1 MGLLL
6 HVATRGDDGQAP
18 PKKPAAPSA
27 VAAAQKKDVTQPA
40 GKTQTGQTKEA
51 IPAPAKIAKPAQ
63 NAAAQK
69 ATTPAGKSISFMRDV
84 APILVENCIA
94 CHNPRKSESKYVMTT
109 FAQFA
114 KGGQQGE
121 GITIEPGQPE
131 ESNLV
136 ELIRPDGQP
145 RMPYKQ
151 DPLPPEK
158 IALIE
163 RWISEGAKYDGSS
176 PGEDW
181 TILLRKTQRV
191 TIPAAY
197 PVTVPI
203 TALEFSRDGSTIAAS
218 GYHEITFWKT
228 ADGALDRRLTG
239 LAERVYDIAYSPDGK
254 WMATASG
261 DPGIYGVARLWIAE
275 QGGGGKPVRDIVETQ
290 DVVFSVAF
298 SPDSKKIATAG
309 ADRTIRI
316 FEVETGKLLTL
327 IEDHAD
333 WIFAIAFSPD
343 GKRLASAS
351 RDKTSKVFD
360 VEKKESLVTFP
371 AHAQPVYTVS
381 FTPDGKGVATGGED
395 NRIRIWNPDNDG
407 KSIRE
412 IGGFGGTVFKLVYSP
427 DGKSLLA
434 CSADKAVHVFDAKGS
449 SLRSLQGHTD
459 WIYSLA
465 VSRDGKTVASGSWDG
480 EVRLW
485 NLADGKPLRT
495 IIAAPGYKAIAA
507 KTAAK

>member
-1 MGLLL
+1 MFRTRSGRFSTFLTLGLLV
-6 HVATRGDDGQAP
+6 HVAARADTQDPAQKSEAQSRTETAREKGGAQPPDKAESGKSKGSSVGAAKKAQAP
-18 PKKPAAPSA
+18 
-27 VAAAQKKDVTQPA
+27 VQDGT
-40 GKTQTGQTKEA
+40 T
-51 IPAPAKIAKPAQ
+51 PAKQ
-63 NAAAQK
+63 VSS
-69 ATTPAGKSISFMRDV
+69 PAGKSVSFMRDV

-121 GITIEPGQPE
+121 GITLEPGEPD
-131 ESNLV
+131 ESNLI
-136 ELIRPDGQP
+136 ELIRPGGQP

-158 IALIE
+158 IAIIE
-163 RWISEGAKYDGSS
+163 RWVAEGAKYDGSS

-191 TIPAAY
+191 TIPATY

-203 TALEFSRDGSTIAAS
+203 TALEFSRDGSAIAAS

-228 ADGALDRRLTG
+228 ADGALDRRLSG

-261 DPGIYGVARLWIAE
+261 DPGIFGVARLWIAE
-275 QGGGGKPVRDIVETQ
+275 PGGGGKPVRELAETQ
-290 DVVFSVAF
+290 DVVFAVAF

-309 ADRTIRI
+309 ADRIIRI
-316 FEVETGKLLTL
+316 FEVETGKLLTQ

-371 AHAQPVYTVS
+371 AARTTGVHRLVHARRQRCCNWRRRQPH
-381 FTPDGKGVATGGED
+381 PDLEPGQRRQIDPRGRRFRRHGLQAAVLTRRQD
-395 NRIRIWNPDNDG
+395 
-407 KSIRE
+407 
-412 IGGFGGTVFKLVYSP
+412 
-427 DGKSLLA
+427 LA
-434 CSADKAVHVFDAKGS
+434 
-449 SLRSLQGHTD
+449 RLQ
-459 WIYSLA
+459 
-465 VSRDGKTVASGSWDG
+465 R
-480 EVRLW
+480 R
-485 NLADGKPLRT
+485 
-495 IIAAPGYKAIAA
+495 
-507 KTAAK
+507 